1 MNKKLTYSES
11 IQEIEN
17 ILAQLENDNLDV
29 DTLTE
34 KIERAAELIK
44 TCKEKLLKTDSEIQ
58 KILDE
63 MES

>member
-1 MNKKLTYSES
+1 MSKKTTYSES
-11 IQEIEN
+11 IKEIEN

-34 KIERAAELIK
+34 KIQRAAELIK
-44 TCKEKLLKTDSEIQ
+44 ICKEKLLKTDSEIQ
-58 KILDE
+58 KILDD